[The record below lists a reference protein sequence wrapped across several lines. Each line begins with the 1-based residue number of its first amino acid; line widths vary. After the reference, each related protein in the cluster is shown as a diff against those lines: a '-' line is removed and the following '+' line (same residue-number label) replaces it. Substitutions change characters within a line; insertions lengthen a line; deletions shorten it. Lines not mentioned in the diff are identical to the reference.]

1 MIDKTALNAEAMEN
15 EEQTEASRLV
25 QQVIEAQTK
34 QANTTNVTVEYRS
47 KGEPFMDLWLI
58 TQLFYFTEIKEQL
71 IWVIQ
76 TLLIKF

>member
-47 KGEPFMDLWLI
+47 KGEPFMDL
-58 TQLFYFTEIKEQL
+58 
-71 IWVIQ
+71 
-76 TLLIKF
+76 